1 MRFSSPVFGKL
12 RRFPASV
19 PAAILL
25 AGWLACGSPA
35 YPQSN
40 EASEKESNPGPYT
53 IDALPVPEVVRGQV
67 TSIDFTPDGDTLL
80 LARDGRIWIREKGAD
95 TDWKPWSVHGLE
107 GASGLFAGYFPK
119 SVYVVHA
126 TGITRLFDTTED
138 GTADFVKSVIPAWR
152 FGTLGELFRGSPAVL
167 PEGDLL
173 LSPNVRTGAWS
184 GLVMR
189 VPEATGVSPW
199 MTGFA
204 RISAP
209 AFGPDG
215 GWVLAGVPK
224 SAEPKQEDTK
234 SESPPGTELPA
245 AIWML
250 APEVEEPETAETA
263 ETEETESESGSGSE
277 PAEKPKKDDESET
290 PAPPEETGPIV
301 AEAPAIYLPK
311 SLMPTAPIRPAF
323 PAFGARGK
331 RFGVFSSQ
339 GFVAGENSK
348 RLLRLMPEWVDGIWQ
363 GAVTDFAAIE
373 STDPGIDFLEFSPDG
388 RQLLAGEGGQVLR
401 IQPAGGAIFAV
412 HSIHL
417 ATDGIEIRFT
427 RPIDRAKAADLKNW
441 KIKSGRPGSPPAD
454 FGAFSFPADTR
465 VILDFDGLAVT
476 AQFSPEVLEAG
487 KIYDFDLSAIPSA
500 SGEPLSHGPVFYTLH
515 RLPKT
520 PVPAPRSP
528 EIDESS
534 DEKPEKENDAPESE
548 SEPASEPSSQNS
560 AEIVEED

>member
-12 RRFPASV
+12 RRFPAV
-19 PAAILL
+19 QHAAILL
-25 AGWLACGSPA
+25 AGWLACGSTA
-35 YPQSN
+35 FSQSN

-53 IDALPVPEVVRGQV
+53 IDALPVPEEVRGQV

-80 LARDGRIWIREKGAD
+80 LARDGRIWIRKKGAD
-95 TDWKPWSVHGLE
+95 ADWKPWSVHGLE
-107 GASGLFAGYFPK
+107 GATGLFAGYFPK

-209 AFGPDG
+209 AIGPDG

-224 SAEPKQEDTK
+224 SAEPNQEDTK
-234 SESPPGTELPA
+234 SESPPGAELPA

-250 APEVEEPETAETA
+250 APEVEEPERSELA
-263 ETEETESESGSGSE
+263 ETEETESDSVSDSES
-277 PAEKPKKDDESET
+277 AEKPEKNDEPDTS
-290 PAPPEETGPIV
+290 ASPEESGPII
-301 AEAPAIYLPK
+301 AGAPAIYLPK

-323 PAFGARGK
+323 PAIGARGK
-331 RFGVFSSQ
+331 RFGVFSGQ

-363 GAVTDFAAIE
+363 GAVSDFAAIE
-373 STDPGIDFLEFSPDG
+373 STDPGINFLEFSPDG

-427 RPIDRAKAADLKNW
+427 RAINRAKAADLKNW
-441 KIKSGRPGSPPAD
+441 KIRSGLPGSPATD
-454 FGAFSFPADTR
+454 FGTFSFPTDTR
-465 VILDFDGLAVT
+465 VILDFDGLAAT
-476 AQFSPEVLEAG
+476 AQFSPEVLETG
-487 KIYDFDLSAIPSA
+487 KIYDFDLSAITSE
-500 SGEPLSHGPVFYTLH
+500 SGETLSHGPVFYTLH
-515 RLPKT
+515 RLPE
-520 PVPAPRSP
+520 PPAPLIPPSDTEGSP
-528 EIDESS
+528 
-534 DEKPEKENDAPESE
+534 DEKPGQEEGETSDQ
-548 SEPASEPSSQNS
+548 EPSSEDS
-560 AEIVEED
+560 KKVEED